1 MVIDNKIERY
11 VYRVT
16 SCLPAH
22 DRSRAAKEISE
33 MITDLVRDYAGDHE
47 PDILDARAVI
57 SELGSPEEMASDWL
71 EQKAE
76 RTARESAGRSSR
88 TAGESALTSAAAHL
102 SDHLKEGLSG
112 RRLPVMTLA
121 GAQKIMS
128 VTMAV
133 IMVLAVLLVGFGLLA
148 LGTHT
153 INTMLPIFLGCI
165 MALVAVTGRSV
176 LSREYR

>member
-1 MVIDNKIERY
+1 MTAAVCSGAGGNDAGSLRTGLSDAVAHKEGLRFIMVIDNKIERY

-22 DRSRAAKEISE
+22 DRSRAAKEI
-33 MITDLVRDYAGDHE
+33 
-47 PDILDARAVI
+47 
-57 SELGSPEEMASDWL
+57 
-71 EQKAE
+71 
-76 RTARESAGRSSR
+76 TARESAGRSSR

-176 LSREYR
+176 LIREYR